1 MGAFPKAEIDRR
13 EERWKKERGKKRR
26 NKTVEH
32 SMELSPPGQDVRSSK
47 EQELGWYDTSGLRGN
62 FAILNPCVKNW
73 SDLEGE
79 DRARFCAT
87 GIRAREVPRD

>member
-1 MGAFPKAEIDRR
+1 
-13 EERWKKERGKKRR
+13 
-26 NKTVEH
+26 
-32 SMELSPPGQDVRSSK
+32 MELSPPGQDVRSSK

-79 DRARFCAT
+79 ESRALLRNGHPGA
-87 GIRAREVPRD
+87 